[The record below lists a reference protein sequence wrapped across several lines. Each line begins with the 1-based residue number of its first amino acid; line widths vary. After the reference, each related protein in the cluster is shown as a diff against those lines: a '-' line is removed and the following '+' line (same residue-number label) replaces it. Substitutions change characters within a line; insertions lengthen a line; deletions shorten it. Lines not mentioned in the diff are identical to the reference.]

1 MYIVY
6 KVELPSLVGQM
17 GVDPTGARIH
27 LGRYRTRGEPLT
39 ITSPMQFKSKIMVK
53 LYNDQR
59 KGGQSLRD

>member
-27 LGRYRTRGEPLT
+27 LGRYRTRGEPANHYTTDAIQIEDHGQT
-39 ITSPMQFKSKIMVK
+39 I
-53 LYNDQR
+53 
-59 KGGQSLRD
+59 